1 MSLINKSLY
10 QEIIKSIPILCIDL
24 IIIHNKKYL
33 LIKRS
38 ENPLKDEWWVPGGRV
53 LSGETIEE
61 TAKRK
66 LEEEV
71 GIKIT
76 TGMQIYAIYED
87 FFDKSSMGSHLY
99 HTLSIVFKIEIDNVD
114 NIKLDSTSKNWALK
128 NNLPDRF
135 QSKLEVLNG

>member
-24 IIIHNKKYL
+24 IVIHNKKYL

-66 LEEEV
+66 LEEEI

-99 HTLSIVFKIEIDNVD
+99 HTLSIVFKIEIDNID

-135 QSKLEVLNG
+135 QSKLEIVNG

>member
-1 MSLINKSLY
+1 LSLINKSLY